1 MQFSLDFRCGTSL
14 VTCLHSFCG
23 SKLQVS
29 SGTST
34 TTWINWYGDDVILK
48 RNLHMILQ
56 AMYTSCLILLAYGS
70 CFFSA
75 FFWSWFNWTSS
86 WSTKLEGNLL
96 AFCYWRKFLY
106 LSIFNT
112 TFFHWP
118 FSTLLSSRVSL
129 GNIFAFFFIDI
140 FTIGCIISDI
150 MLFISIKWK
159 YILKPFSYS
168 YFVKYWRKWVS

>member
-1 MQFSLDFRCGTSL
+1 MWNKLRDVLTFFLGFQITSFFWNFNDNLNNLMRRRCDIKEE
-14 VTCLHSFCG
+14 FA
-23 SKLQVS
+23 
-29 SGTST
+29 
-34 TTWINWYGDDVILK
+34 YD
-48 RNLHMILQ
+48 LQ

-75 FFWSWFNWTSS
+75 FFWPRLNWTSS

-106 LSIFNT
+106 LAIFNT

-118 FSTLLSSRVSL
+118 FSTLLSGRVSL

-140 FTIGCIISDI
+140 FTISCIISDI
-150 MLFISIKWK
+150 MLFISMK
-159 YILKPFSYS
+159 
-168 YFVKYWRKWVS
+168 